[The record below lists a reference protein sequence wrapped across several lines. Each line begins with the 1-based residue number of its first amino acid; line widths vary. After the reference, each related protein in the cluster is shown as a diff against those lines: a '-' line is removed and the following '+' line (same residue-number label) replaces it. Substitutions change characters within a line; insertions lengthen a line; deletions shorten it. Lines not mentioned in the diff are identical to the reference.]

1 MIYLASD
8 HAGLELK
15 EVIKQFL
22 KQQGILFEDLG
33 PFIYKREDD
42 YPDFMIPAAQKV
54 AENPDVHRGIIIGGS
69 GQGEAMVANKV
80 KGIRATVYYGG
91 SQDILTFSKIH
102 NNANMLSLGARFI
115 NPEEAKRA
123 VKLWLSTP
131 FPGEERHLRRIEK
144 MKKFEND

>member
-1 MIYLASD
+1 MIYIASD
-8 HAGLELK
+8 HAGYELK

-22 KQQGILFEDLG
+22 KQERIAFEDIG
-33 PFIYKREDD
+33 PFIYNKEDD

-54 AENPDVHRGIIIGGS
+54 AQNPDEHRGIIIGGS
-69 GQGEAMVANKV
+69 GQGEAMMANKV
-80 KGIRATVYYGG
+80 QGIRATVYYGG

-131 FPGEERHLRRIEK
+131 FPGEERHVRRIEK
-144 MKKFEND
+144 MKKFEE

>member
-33 PFIYKREDD
+33 PFIYNREDD